1 MAGLDDVIAGA
12 VAWIDEYLLVDTVRV
27 TEPGSTGEPVL
38 NETTGQLEYPEAPG
52 EILYEGPGAMLPV
65 SGPPMTVVA
74 DANLPWDKATRSAY
88 MLLTPLEAP
97 VPYKDCVITVV
108 AVHNPANTALLGRAW
123 LCSDPGRAGTVE
135 AVRKTPCDQIG
146 GAAA

>member
-1 MAGLDDVIAGA
+1 MAGLDDAIAGA
-12 VAWIDEYLLVDTVRV
+12 VAFIRTSLLVDTVRV
-27 TEPGSTGEPVL
+27 THPGGTGEPVL
-38 NETTGQLEYPEAPG
+38 NKDTGRYEYPTTVG

-65 SGPPMTVVA
+65 SGPPMTVIA
-74 DANLPWDKATRSAY
+74 DANLPWDRATRSAY

-97 VPYKDCVITVV
+97 IPYKDCVITVV

-123 LCSDPGRAGTVE
+123 QCSDPGRAGTVE